1 MISDELIK
9 RMTTIEGRGR
19 VRGGPGP
26 TASLKHFA
34 NDTIFHYLNQG
45 DINLIEDE
53 VAEAFQG
60 VLKALVINTTDDH
73 NSKDTARRVAKMF
86 VHELFRG
93 RYYPPPEI
101 TAFPNAKQYD
111 QIYITGPITI
121 NSTCAHHFQ
130 PITGGCYV
138 GVFPGEKVIGLSKFN
153 RLVDWIVSRPQI
165 QEEMTEQIADEIEK
179 QTEAK
184 GVAVVIKAKHFCMS
198 ARGVKE
204 HDSDMLTSV
213 VRGLF
218 REDPAIKAEFFSLL
232 NNMKGM

>member
-1 MISDELIK
+1 MMDTKFSDELRK
-9 RMTTIEGRGR
+9 RMTTIRH
-19 VRGGPGP
+19 
-26 TASLKHFA
+26 KHFA
-34 NDTIFHYLNQG
+34 NDTIFAYLDPG
-45 DINLIEDE
+45 DVKLIECE
-53 VAEAFQG
+53 VAEAFQD
-60 VLKALVINTTDDH
+60 VLKALVINTDDDH
-73 NSKDTARRVAKMF
+73 NTKDTAHRVAKMF
-86 VHELFRG
+86 VHEIFRG
-93 RYYPPPEI
+93 RYYPPPDV

-111 QIYITGPITI
+111 QIYMTGPITI

-153 RLVDWIVSRPQI
+153 RLVDWIASRPQI

-184 GVAVVIKAKHFCMS
+184 GVAVVLKAKHFCMS

-213 VRGLF
+213 VRGMFL
-218 REDPAIKAEFFSLL
+218 RSTSMKTEFFSLL
-232 NNMKGM
+232 NNMKGMRE

>member
-1 MISDELIK
+1 MKISDELVK
-9 RMTTIEGRGR
+9 KMTTIRH
-19 VRGGPGP
+19 
-26 TASLKHFA
+26 KHFA
-34 NDTIFHYLNQG
+34 NDNISNYMSVG
-45 DINLIEDE
+45 DLQDIENE

-60 VLKALVINTTDDH
+60 VLKALVINTKDDH
-73 NSKDTARRVAKMF
+73 NTKDTARRVAKMF
-86 VHELFRG
+86 VHELFKG
-93 RYYPPPEI
+93 RYTKPPKI

>member
-1 MISDELIK
+1 MISIK
-9 RMTTIEGRGR
+9 NSTK
-19 VRGGPGP
+19 
-26 TASLKHFA
+26 LFA
-34 NDTIFHYLNQG
+34 NDTIYASLNEG
-45 DINLIEDE
+45 DLQMIEDE

-60 VLKALVINTTDDH
+60 VLKALIINTTDDH
-73 NSKDTARRVAKMF
+73 NTKDTARRVAKMF

-111 QIYITGPITI
+111 QIYVTGPITI

-184 GVAVVIKAKHFCMS
+184 GIAVVIKAKHFCMS